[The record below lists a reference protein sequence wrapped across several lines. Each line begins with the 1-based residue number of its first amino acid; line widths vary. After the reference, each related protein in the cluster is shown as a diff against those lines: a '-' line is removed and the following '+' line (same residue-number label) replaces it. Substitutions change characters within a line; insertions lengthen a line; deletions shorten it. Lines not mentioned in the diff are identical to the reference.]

1 MDIFTVTSLKR
12 EEATN
17 NNNNNNNNSNNN
29 NNNNNIR
36 VKNGLGDLN
45 ADKIR
50 IR

>member
-17 NNNNNNNNSNNN
+17 NNNNNND
-29 NNNNNIR
+29 NNIR
-36 VKNGLGDLN
+36 VKNGRGDLN

-50 IR
+50 IRRIHRIH